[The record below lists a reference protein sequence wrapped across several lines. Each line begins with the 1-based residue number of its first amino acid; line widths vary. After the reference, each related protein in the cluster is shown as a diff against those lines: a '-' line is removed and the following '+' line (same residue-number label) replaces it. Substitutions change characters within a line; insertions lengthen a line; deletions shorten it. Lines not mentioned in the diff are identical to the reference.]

1 MTDEEIVKTY
11 INNNDLIRDDCKDR
25 FYEIVK
31 KQAEKRNIS
40 LYESLV
46 LGYLT
51 FIAFSIKK
59 EVMK

>member
-1 MTDEEIVKTY
+1 MKDEEIIKSY
-11 INNNDLIRDDCKDR
+11 INKNDLIRDDCKDR

-40 LYESLV
+40 LYESLA

-51 FIAFSIKK
+51 FIAFSLKK